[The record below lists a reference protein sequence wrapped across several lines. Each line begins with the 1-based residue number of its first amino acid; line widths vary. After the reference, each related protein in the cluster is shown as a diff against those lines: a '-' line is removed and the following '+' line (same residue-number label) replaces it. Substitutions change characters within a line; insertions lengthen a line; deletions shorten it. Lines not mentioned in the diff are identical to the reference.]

1 MYHSF
6 LELSGKKWVDMAI
19 TFFPTTIST
28 TTEEGFI
35 EQVEDGLT
43 EVQSV
48 GESAYDSFHW
58 LISHI
63 G

>member
-1 MYHSF
+1 
-6 LELSGKKWVDMAI
+6 MAI

-35 EQVEDGLT
+35 EQVENGLT
-43 EVQSV
+43 EEQSV
-48 GESAYDSFHW
+48 GESAYDSFRW
-58 LISHI
+58 LIGHI